1 MVDKITKALQRFTSK
16 ERQTIREVL
25 GKIKNRDFQGLDV
38 KKLEGRD
45 DIFRVRKGRI
55 RIIYR
60 CDQDREI
67 FVLAIERRSEKT
79 YRHF

>member
-1 MVDKITKALQRFTSK
+1 MVDKITKGLQRFTSK

-25 GKIKNRDFQGLDV
+25 RKIKNRDFQGLDV

-60 CDQDREI
+60 CNQDREI